1 MTMISMHSGA
11 AEPAAPEAYT
21 VRADRRRTLRIAA
34 TRLLTEPGSTAPVR
48 EFTLVPVDGQPL
60 VPFPSGAH
68 LALERLADD
77 EEPARANT
85 YSLVNDGTAPREYVI
100 AVRRSGAGA
109 FSDWLHDRARVGDEF
124 EASAPVSAFRLD
136 LRAKHHLLIAAGI
149 GITPIL
155 AHARAARLWGA
166 SLRVVYGFSGESGP
180 YLDEL
185 RALAG
190 DEVRVVRGREALAQ
204 AVREELAAAPY
215 GAFAY
220 ACGPESFLRTYTQTG
235 LALGWPEERLR
246 REFFALAP
254 QEPGD
259 PFEVRL
265 ARRDMR
271 LTVPSGTSLLE
282 RLEAERIAPPSLCH
296 QGVCGQ
302 CVLPVCSGE
311 VIHRDVILTPE
322 QRARTTEMYPCVS
335 RGVGDSLVLDY

>member
-1 MTMISMHSGA
+1 MQSEA
-11 AEPAAPEAYT
+11 QDPAAPEAYT
-21 VRADRRRTLRIAA
+21 VRADRRRTVRIAA
-34 TRLLTEPGSTAPVR
+34 TRLLTAPGSTAPVR
-48 EFTLVPVDGQPL
+48 EFTLAPVDGRPL

-68 LALERLADD
+68 LALERPAG
-77 EEPARANT
+77 EGEPARANT

-100 AVRRSGAGA
+100 AVRRSGSGA
-109 FSDWLHDRARVGDEF
+109 FSDWLHDRAGVDDEF
-124 EASAPVSAFRLD
+124 EALAPVSAFRLD

-149 GITPIL
+149 GVTPIL

-166 SLRVVYGFSGESGP
+166 SLRVVYGFGGDDAP

-185 RALAG
+185 RELAG
-190 DEVRVVRGREALAQ
+190 DQLRVVRGRDALAR

-220 ACGPESFLRTYTQTG
+220 ACGPEAFLRSYTETG

-246 REFFALAP
+246 REFFALTP
-254 QEPGD
+254 QDPGD

-265 ARRDMR
+265 ARSGTR
-271 LTVPSGTSLLE
+271 LSVPSGTSLLE
-282 RLEAERIAPPSLCH
+282 RLEAERIAPPSLCR

-302 CVLPVCSGE
+302 CVLPVRSGE

-322 QRARTTEMYPCVS
+322 QRARNSEMYPCVS
-335 RGVGDSLVLDY
+335 RGMGDSLVLDY